1 MNASDRRKLAHWLGE
16 AQKALSV
23 LEDLRSAIFE
33 MAEEEEEKY
42 DNLAERGLDG
52 SLMAYKIQDAQ
63 TALEEGASGVD
74 EAHSALEMAI
84 TELEGVGE

>member
-33 MAEEEEEKY
+33 MAEGK
-42 DNLAERGLDG
+42 
-52 SLMAYKIQDAQ
+52 
-63 TALEEGASGVD
+63 V
-74 EAHSALEMAI
+74 
-84 TELEGVGE
+84 